1 MDPFRVINPTFVK
14 NCPTTVTLLPDKRVL
29 NRRLS
34 YHFERAWVRVNPH
47 AHFIQKKRGC
57 SGRCFSL
64 APNTQ
69 TSRFA
74 LCLWQPDY
82 LYCLF
87 FASIFCFEFAT
98 HHTRADSFLMAIYS
112 IF

>member
-1 MDPFRVINPTFVK
+1 M
-14 NCPTTVTLLPDKRVL
+14 
-29 NRRLS
+29 
-34 YHFERAWVRVNPH
+34 
-47 AHFIQKKRGC
+47 
-57 SGRCFSL
+57 FSL

-82 LYCLF
+82 SIVVF

-98 HHTRADSFLMAIYS
+98 HHTRAWLPYGYLANIQYS
-112 IF
+112 NKVLSGYFHLSQLSCPQSLRGRLKGVKGQLLCQPLHHQADHGKVNERLRGLWQ